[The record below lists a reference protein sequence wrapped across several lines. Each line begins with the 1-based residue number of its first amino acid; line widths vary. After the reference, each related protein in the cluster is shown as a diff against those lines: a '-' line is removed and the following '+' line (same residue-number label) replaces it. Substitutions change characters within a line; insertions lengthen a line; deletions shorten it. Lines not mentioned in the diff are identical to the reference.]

1 MVAGMVW
8 ALSEGKNNREMA
20 QIGVACGSAATMNQ
34 GTELFHVEDVWKL
47 YHWIEQYGE
56 RYRMHDF

>member
-8 ALSEGKNNREMA
+8 ALNEGKSYREMA

-34 GTELFHVEDVWKL
+34 GTELFHVEDVWRL
-47 YHWIEQYGE
+47 FDWIQQYGE
-56 RYRMHDF
+56 RYRVRDF